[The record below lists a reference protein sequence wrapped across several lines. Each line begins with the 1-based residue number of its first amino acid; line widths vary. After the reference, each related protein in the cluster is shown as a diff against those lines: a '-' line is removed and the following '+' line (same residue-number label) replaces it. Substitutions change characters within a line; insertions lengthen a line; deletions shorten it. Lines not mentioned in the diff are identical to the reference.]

1 MGYPG
6 NWKNSL
12 NYDQRIALIMI
23 NFLGDPSLVILFMKV
38 LSQVALESARDFHI
52 SLRNSYPGSNHPQVG
67 VPLTCDLPI
76 TAEQWRRGREL
87 MRTINYTHTGFLQID
102 PSYPNIGIEP
112 FIEVDTCND
121 YRVFWK
127 RTIIELYMEK
137 SIWFKKKVEQSYLE
151 FRDICD
157 KYDMDTMETVDLPDD
172 EYNIIQFLCLSR
184 SETGDESGDYPL
196 DNLELIL

>member
-1 MGYPG
+1 MGYHE
-6 NWKNSL
+6 NWENSL
-12 NYDQRIALIMI
+12 TYDQRIALIMI

-38 LSQVALESARDFHI
+38 LSQVALESARGFHI
-52 SLRNSYPGSNHPQVG
+52 SLRNSSNHPQVG

-76 TAEQWRRGREL
+76 TAEQWRQDREL

-102 PSYPNIGIEP
+102 PSYPNIGIVP

-157 KYDMDTMETVDLPDD
+157 KYDMETMEAVDLPDD
-172 EYNIIQFLCLSR
+172 EYNIIKFLCLSR
-184 SETGDESGDYPL
+184 SETGDESGVYPL
-196 DNLELIL
+196 DNLELIV